1 MAMQAGMGLSR
12 IVILA
17 GAGYTG
23 SVLLKNGKL
32 SDVLAEL
39 QGLLKKTGEDSADP
53 VQENIAL
60 QIKRLTNE
68 VLSMKTRQITVYNGS
83 SGTDIISY
91 LPTVAVV
98 GAAGYGYMWWKGI
111 SFSDMMYVTKRNMEK
126 AVTNLTSHLGQ
137 VSDALESAKK
147 HLTQRIQRVDDQ
159 VKLQI
164 ELSRKTGE
172 QIDNVQRELSQV
184 GCNVADIQSLVYT
197 LEDKMGVLEK
207 KQDFANAGV
216 AYLINF
222 ANGERAI
229 MPDNLPEQLQLPE
242 SSNPRMLAIEDAKFL
257 TGLKGLM
264 DELDD
269 DKPRHLTRTVSSR
282 C

>member
-39 QGLLKKTGEDSADP
+39 QVWTVEKDWRRFSGP

-269 DKPRHLTRTVSSR
+269 DKPRHLTRL
-282 C
+282 

>member
-269 DKPRHLTRTVSSR
+269 DKPRHLTRL
-282 C
+282 

>member
-83 SGTDIISY
+83 SDIISY